1 MNKKKSILIYVLLV
15 LLVVSQILVVSLIA
29 LPWLKIV
36 LSSVLYLAMICI
48 LVLTT
53 KSILQ
58 AQKKVETKPGD
69 PVALKP
75 VDPTLLD
82 MYAILKIPPQYN
94 ADGSLKDMYQLLGI
108 NPQYSADGTRNLTI
122 YERLGINPR
131 FTQDGKEVPYV
142 LRIKNRVNSL
152 VKLQAAPLPLVYF
165 PRDKQITGQKPILPE
180 PILTEQKDQ
189 APQLKQIPV
198 VKPPVKKQASKPAG
212 KPAKVNYGGSAQKVS
227 VTSVQKINY
236 KPINIVSEGISTG
249 LSLFTIGNRKPV
261 IATPPIVKTAP
272 PKEAPPVQVNPL
284 PNVPNATTQKPKT
297 SGSIVITIPVQKGP
311 RIEASNDPRK
321 ITKKGAEY
329 VEFTSLNTKST
340 EQPSS
345 SVERS

>member
-1 MNKKKSILIYVLLV
+1 MSKNKSVLIYVMLV
-15 LLVVSQILVVSLIA
+15 AQIVSQVLVVNLVTI
-29 LPWLKIV
+29 PWLKIV
-36 LSSVLYLAMICI
+36 LSLVLYLGIICV
-48 LVLTT
+48 LVLST
-53 KSILQ
+53 KDFLR
-58 AQKKVETKPGD
+58 AQKKVEIKHGD
-69 PVALKP
+69 SIALKP

-108 NPQYSADGTRNLTI
+108 NPQYNVDGTRSITI

-165 PRDKQITGQKPILPE
+165 PREKQITGQKPILPE

-198 VKPPVKKQASKPAG
+198 VKPSVKKSAPKPAS

-227 VTSVQKINY
+227 VTSVKKIDY
-236 KPINIVSEGISTG
+236 KPITIVSEGITTG
-249 LSLFTIGNRKPV
+249 LNLFGIGNKKPTVTPAKAPATKEEKPV
-261 IATPPIVKTAP
+261 VTI
-272 PKEAPPVQVNPL
+272 
-284 PNVPNATTQKPKT
+284 NVPNVTVTQKPKT
-297 SGSIVITIPVQKGP
+297 TGSIVITIPVEKGP

-321 ITKKGAEY
+321 ITKKGADY
-329 VEFTSLNTKST
+329 VEFTSLNTRST
-340 EQPSS
+340 DQPGS